1 VSEPRDEE
9 TAEEQDAP
17 ASKGGNGGASA
28 ADSAEAGPGPGG
40 IAESGGRPA
49 GDAATPDPTEALR
62 KERDELRDQL
72 LRKRADF
79 ENYRRR
85 ADRDRQQAGQEAVA
99 GFLREL
105 IPSLDN
111 LERALES
118 GSEGGSLREGVELTY
133 RELRGL
139 LESHGVVAHDP
150 TGQPFDPNKHQAL
163 LHEAVPGFE
172 EGTVVEVFRKG
183 YTLHDRL
190 LRPALVKVA
199 KGDAPDEGTE
209 SGGIH

>member
-1 VSEPRDEE
+1 MSRTRDEE
-9 TAEEQDAP
+9 ADKDEGLDP
-17 ASKGGNGGASA
+17 AKGDNGGAPA
-28 ADSAEAGPGPGG
+28 EDVAEAGPAGVEVSGPTDEAPA
-40 IAESGGRPA
+40 AEPLA
-49 GDAATPDPTEALR
+49 ALR

-72 LRKRADF
+72 LRRRADF
-79 ENYRRR
+79 ENFRRR
-85 ADRDRQQAGQEAVA
+85 AERDRQQAGQEAVA
-99 GFLREL
+99 AFLRDL

-118 GSEGGSLREGVELTY
+118 AGEEASLKEGVELTY
-133 RELRGL
+133 RGLRSL

-199 KGDAPDEGTE
+199 KGDETDQGTE

>member
-1 VSEPRDEE
+1 VSGRRDDE
-9 TAEEQDAP
+9 TAKKRDSSA
-17 ASKGGNGGASA
+17 AKGGNGDSPAE
-28 ADSAEAGPGPGG
+28 DSAE
-40 IAESGGRPA
+40 GRPGDGGLAEASGA
-49 GDAATPDPTEALR
+49 GGDEPKSSDPVEALSR
-62 KERDELRDQL
+62 ERDELRDQL

-79 ENYRRR
+79 ENFRRR
-85 ADRDRQQAGQEAVA
+85 AERDRLQAGQEAVA
-99 GFLREL
+99 TFLREL

-111 LERALES
+111 LEAALKS
-118 GSEGGSLREGVELTY
+118 GAEEGPLREGVELTY
-133 RELRGL
+133 RELKGL

-172 EGTVVEVFRKG
+172 DGTVVEVFRKG

-199 KGDAPDEGTE
+199 KGDAPGEGTE

>member
-1 VSEPRDEE
+1 VSRPRDEE
-9 TAEEQDAP
+9 ADKDENTDP
-17 ASKGGNGGASA
+17 AKGDDGG
-28 ADSAEAGPGPGG
+28 GPGEDVAEGG
-40 IAESGGRPA
+40 TGAVEA
-49 GDAATPDPTEALR
+49 AATPEDAKAGDPLAALR
-62 KERDELRDQL
+62 KERDELREQL
-72 LRKRADF
+72 LRRRADF
-79 ENYRRR
+79 ENFRRR
-85 ADRDRQQAGQEAVA
+85 AERDRQQAGQEAVVA
-99 GFLREL
+99 FLREL

-118 GSEGGSLREGVELTY
+118 PGEEGSLREGVELTY
-133 RELRGL
+133 RGLRSL
-139 LESHGVVAHDP
+139 LESHGVVAQDP

-183 YTLHDRL
+183 YSLHDRL

-199 KGDAPDEGTE
+199 KGDETDQGTE

>member
-1 VSEPRDEE
+1 MSRARDEE
-9 TAEEQDAP
+9 TDKDDAVD
-17 ASKGGNGGASA
+17 AAKDDNGGAPGEDA
-28 ADSAEAGPGPGG
+28 AEGG
-40 IAESGGRPA
+40 PA
-49 GDAATPDPTEALR
+49 GVEAAGTPDDAQTADPVAALR
-62 KERDELRDQL
+62 KERDALRDQL
-72 LRKRADF
+72 LRRRADF

-85 ADRDRQQAGQEAVA
+85 AERDRQQAGQEAVA
-99 GFLREL
+99 AFLREL

-118 GSEGGSLREGVELTY
+118 AGEEASLREGVELTY
-133 RELRGL
+133 RGLRSL
-139 LESHGVVAHDP
+139 LESHGVVAQDP

-199 KGDAPDEGTE
+199 KGDETDQGTE